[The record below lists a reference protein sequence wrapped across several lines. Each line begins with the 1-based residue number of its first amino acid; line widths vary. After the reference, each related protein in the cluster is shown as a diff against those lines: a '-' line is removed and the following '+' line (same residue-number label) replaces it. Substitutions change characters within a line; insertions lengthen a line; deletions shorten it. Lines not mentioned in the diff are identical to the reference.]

1 MKPLTFM
8 MRTLPLVAPQHEVVP
23 YKLEES
29 EAVYEQMAEESIAL
43 IDDGY
48 IEAPI
53 ALVRALRLAQICSG
67 GMRDPKGQF
76 VVRARRKD
84 GHLEGLVEQF
94 SENEVQKFVVFSRFT
109 AVALKRYR
117 GGV

>member
-1 MKPLTFM
+1 MDTSK
-8 MRTLPLVAPQHEVVP
+8 LPLLS
-23 YKLEES
+23 LELYVS
-29 EAVYEQMAEESIAL
+29 PRYV
-43 IDDGY
+43 
-48 IEAPI
+48 
-53 ALVRALRLAQICSG
+53 LVECETRRE
-67 GMRDPKGQF
+67 QF
-76 VVRARRKD
+76 VVRVRRSD